1 MPCSHIQGCEMYV
14 RFAADP
20 SIEVWKKHF
29 CNGDFNKCARY
40 SLSLQGK
47 SVPLHLL
54 PNGKMIEMEADT
66 VDVGLNTLFNAI
78 KKDRLQMVQ
87 AIVRVKNLNEDM
99 TNSAGVN
106 PTMYAASLGRKE
118 MVELF
123 ISKGCDP
130 HNTCNNGKTALVYAE
145 ENGHN
150 EIAEIL
156 KAAMSRIDTRAPKKT
171 SKEKATTKESSS
183 SLFERL
189 FGFLRSSKKAA

>member
-1 MPCSHIQGCEMYV
+1 MPCSHIKNCEMYV

-29 CNGDFNKCARY
+29 CNGDFNKCERY
-40 SLSLQGK
+40 AMSLQGK
-47 SVPLHLL
+47 SVPLHML
-54 PNGKMIEMEADT
+54 PNGKMIEMDSNT

-87 AIVRVKNLNEDM
+87 AIVRVKDINEEM
-99 TNSAGVN
+99 TNSVGIN

-123 ISKGCDP
+123 ISKGCNP
-130 HNTCNNGKTALVYAE
+130 HSKCNKGKTPLDYAE
-145 ENGHN
+145 ENGQT
-150 EIAEIL
+150 EVAEVL
-156 KAAMSRIDTRAPKKT
+156 KAAMARISPEAPRKSAKKA
-171 SKEKATTKESSS
+171 EKESSV

>member
-1 MPCSHIQGCEMYV
+1 MSCSHISSCEMYV

-29 CNGDFNKCARY
+29 CEGDFNKCARY
-40 SLSLQGK
+40 AMSLQGK
-47 SVPLHLL
+47 TVPLHML
-54 PNGKMIEMEADT
+54 PNGKLIEMDSNT

-87 AIVRVKNLNEDM
+87 AIVRVKDISEEM
-99 TNSAGVN
+99 TNSAGIN
-106 PTMYAASLGRKE
+106 PTMFAASLGRKE

-123 ISKGCDP
+123 ISKGCNP
-130 HNTCNNGKTALVYAE
+130 HKTDNKGKTAMDYAK

-156 KAAMSRIDTRAPKKT
+156 ETAMSRINTAAPKK
-171 SKEKATTKESSS
+171 SRSEKVERESSV
-183 SLFERL
+183 SLFKRI
-189 FGFLRSSKKAA
+189 FSFLHSSKKAA